1 MLVLK
6 ELEGS
11 DLTVA
16 RGLNSLRTDRSVSP
30 LTVREVAKVARMVE
44 SGMYAPFFS
53 VHATV
58 EFTGTLQ
65 ESIEWL
71 TYAHGLLHYSRIQ
84 GDPADPHATCLVNSS
99 GNLVA
104 YSKAYWRLLRE
115 SSTGMQMVAEQLNR
129 ILLQA
134 APISWKALTDCCVQ

>member
-11 DLTVA
+11 DFTVA
-16 RGLNSLRTDRSVSP
+16 RGLNTLRTDRSVSP
-30 LTVREVAKVARMVE
+30 LTSREVTKLGKMAT

-53 VHATV
+53 VHLTV

-65 ESIEWL
+65 EAIEWL

-84 GDPADPHATCLVNSS
+84 GDPADSHASCLVNSS

-115 SSTGMQMVAEQLNR
+115 SSAGMQRAAEHLNR

-134 APISWKALTDCCVQ
+134 APMSWKALTDCGAL